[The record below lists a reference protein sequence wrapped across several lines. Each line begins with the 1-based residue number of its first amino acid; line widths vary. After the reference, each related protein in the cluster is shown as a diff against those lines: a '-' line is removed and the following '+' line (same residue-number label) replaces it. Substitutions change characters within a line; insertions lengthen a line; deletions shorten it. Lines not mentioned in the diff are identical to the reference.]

1 MAERSSAVSE
11 ANGMSRGPQLAQL
24 RRAIKDR
31 EAVTPMALAWWAKI
45 WISAKQVIP
54 SAQNSR
60 TRLQR
65 SCSRRTG
72 WRFGCADR

>member
-1 MAERSSAVSE
+1 
-11 ANGMSRGPQLAQL
+11 MSRGTAASAASA
-24 RRAIKDR
+24 RDR
-31 EAVTPMALAWWAKI
+31 KIEKLVTPMASAWWAKI

-65 SCSRRTG
+65 SLFSPYRVASI
-72 WRFGCADR
+72 GCADR